1 MPHNFRQIAGNAVSE
16 NELSELIQQRRK
28 KLQAIVDLG
37 YEAYPRK
44 YPVTHSIPQIVAQY
58 ASLSAEQLS
67 AEKTTVRVPGR
78 VMTIRPHGKAG
89 FAHLAGGGKHLQIY
103 VRLDAVGERDFAL
116 YKLLDLG
123 DLIGVE
129 GYLFRTRTGE
139 LTIHAE
145 HLQFLAKAVLPLPEK
160 WHGLTDVEVRYR
172 QRYLDLMVNEE
183 VRTVFERRGKL
194 VRAIREFLDAEGYL
208 EVETPMMQPLA
219 GGAMARPFVTHHNAL
234 DIDLYLRIAPELYL
248 KRLVVGGLDR
258 VYEIN
263 RNFRN
268 EGISTQ
274 HNPEFTMLEFYQTYA
289 DYQDM
294 MALTERLLRRVA
306 KVVLGSV
313 EFDYCGQRISFA
325 NFERLTMK
333 DAVLRYWPTELEPLT
348 LPQLDDCQAMA
359 SRIPGLNQWLAPRGV
374 PPISPQAVEDKR
386 SGELLALLFEVVAE
400 ERLIQPTFILDYPL
414 EVSPLSK
421 QKPDNPN
428 FVERFEL
435 YIGGM
440 EIANAFSELN
450 DPDEQRNRFQ
460 YQQNLREKGD
470 LTAHAID
477 EDYIRALSYGMPP
490 TGGEG
495 IGIDRLTMLLTGS
508 RSIRDVILF
517 PLLRPEKQVE

>member
-1 MPHNFRQIAGNAVSE
+1 MPE
-16 NELSELIQQRRK
+16 NELSDLIQQRRK
-28 KLQAIVDLG
+28 KLQAIVDHG

-44 YPVTHSIPQIVAQY
+44 YDITHAIPQVVAEY
-58 ASLSAEQLS
+58 AGSPAEEL
-67 AEKTTVRVPGR
+67 AARKVAIRVAGR

-89 FAHLAGGGKHLQIY
+89 FAHLAGGGKRLQIY
-103 VRLDAVGERDFAL
+103 VRLDAVGERDFEL
-116 YKLLDLG
+116 YKLLDIG
-123 DLIGVE
+123 DLVGVE

-160 WHGLTDVEVRYR
+160 WHGLTDVEIRYR

-194 VRAIREFLDAEGYL
+194 VRAIRDFMESEGYL

-248 KRLVVGGLDR
+248 KRLIVGGLDR

-274 HNPEFTMLEFYQTYA
+274 HNPEFTMLEFYQAYA
-289 DYQDM
+289 DYHDM

-306 KVVLGSV
+306 EAVLGAV
-313 EFDYCGQRISFA
+313 EFDYYGQRISFA
-325 NFERLTMK
+325 EFERLTMK
-333 DAVLRYWPTELEPLT
+333 EAVLRYWPTELGVLAEAE
-348 LPQLDDCQAMA
+348 LDDHRALA
-359 SRIPGLNQWLAPRGV
+359 DRVPRLNEWLQRRGV
-374 PPISPQAVEDKR
+374 APVPAQAVEDKR
-386 SGELLALLFEVVAE
+386 SGELLALFFELVAE
-400 ERLIQPTFILDYPL
+400 EHLVQPTFILDYPL

-421 QKPDNPN
+421 QKPEDPN

-450 DPDEQRNRFQ
+450 DPEEQRRRFQ

-495 IGIDRLTMLLTGS
+495 IGIDRLTMLLTDS

-517 PLLRPEKQVE
+517 PLLRPEKSSH